1 MNQIHLAMR
10 IMATHGMLGPFN
22 LDSGDW
28 ASYVEVVLHSKQHL
42 SAIIP
47 RIHGLTITYYVYIPA
62 RYVLNV
68 IFR

>member
-28 ASYVEVVLHSKQHL
+28 ASYVESTELYFTANDIYQ
-42 SAIIP
+42 
-47 RIHGLTITYYVYIPA
+47 R
-62 RYVLNV
+62 
-68 IFR
+68 